1 MRVPPRRWQGR
12 RRSPVIHP
20 AVYKH
25 LVAAAKARDTV
36 PHAALCALAEL
47 DAGRADDVKILGLI
61 LDEIAAGEAAEGRPL
76 LPAVVVGDGIDPVA
90 TGLYR
95 YARRAGQEGAD
106 DAAFVA
112 AERER
117 VYAHWAGR

>member
-1 MRVPPRRWQGR
+1 M
-12 RRSPVIHP
+12 IHP

-25 LVAAAKARDTV
+25 LIAAAKAREAV
-36 PHAALCALAEL
+36 PHAALCALSDL
-47 DAGRADDVKILGLI
+47 DPGRADDVKILGLI
-61 LDEIAAGEAAEGRPL
+61 LDEIAAGEAAEGHPL

-95 YARRAGQEGAD
+95 YARRVGQEGV
-106 DAAFVA
+106 DAPAVVA

-117 VYAHWAGR
+117 VYAHWATR

>member
-1 MRVPPRRWQGR
+1 M
-12 RRSPVIHP
+12 IHP

-25 LVAAAKARDTV
+25 LTTAAKARATV
-36 PHAALCALAEL
+36 THAALCRLANL
-47 DAGRADDVKILGLI
+47 DPGSPDDVKILGLI

-76 LPAVVVGDGIDPVA
+76 LPAIVVGDGIDPTA

-95 YARRAGQEGAD
+95 YARRGGQEGAD
-106 DAAFVA
+106 EAAFVV

-117 VYAHWAGR
+117 AFDHWAKG